1 MDKRFRSAF
10 NRFRFRK
17 VRSRF
22 LAAMIVLSLPPLIL
36 LGYISFNIAKD
47 TLMENNRQTNLD
59 HLETSSEV
67 ADLLFRNIINL
78 NRYIVLNQDIRND
91 LRESEINDI
100 VEQENMNI
108 RTINRLQ
115 RVINNNSFDTRFVD
129 SMCLFDLHFQTYCLG
144 RSDDAGIYE
153 RPDKADL
160 IKQTEWYLKAVKAKG
175 KVVFLSYNVLGDA
188 ANTFST
194 VKLFRDSESENGK
207 PIGLLVVNLSK
218 SMFESVFNGSK
229 DSGRFLAIDSTSD
242 KVQIVYPEKSSAET
256 SLVSGSL
263 QEARTN
269 LHAQGYLT
277 SEYRNQTTG
286 WTLVH
291 AIKSKELLK
300 DSNRI
305 GTATTFISSLIAL
318 VGLIL
323 SFIISGTI
331 TRPLIRIKKM
341 MVDWTKGNRE
351 FGDTFHDDE
360 VGVIGETFKRLAYE
374 NQELDARLFHS
385 ELKEREAEL
394 RVLQAQI
401 KPHFLYNT
409 LDSIYWMARLKKTE
423 EAAQMVLALSN
434 TFKLSLNKGRETIP
448 VYKELQHIEQYMTI
462 QNIRYRGRFR
472 YEVEVDSSVM
482 RIEILK
488 LILQPLVENAIY
500 HGLEPK
506 VGEGMIRLAGR
517 KDGDFLVFVVEDDGV
532 GIPDMSRIEQG
543 YGLRNV
549 RERLSL
555 YYGRFSS
562 LTINSEVGKGT
573 RIEIRILPFPEEE
586 NQDA

>member
-1 MDKRFRSAF
+1 MEKRFHSALY
-10 NRFRFRK
+10 RFRFRR

-22 LAAMIVLSLPPLIL
+22 LTAIIVISLPPLFL

-78 NRYIVLNQDIRND
+78 NRYIVLNQEIRND
-91 LRESEINDI
+91 LRESEINNSE
-100 VEQENMNI
+100 EQENMSI
-108 RTINRLQ
+108 RTINGLQ

-144 RSDDAGIYE
+144 RSDNAGIYE
-153 RPDKADL
+153 RPDKAEA
-160 IKQTEWYLKAVKAKG
+160 IMQTEWYQKALNAKG
-175 KVVFLSYNVLGDA
+175 RVIFFSYNVMSDT

-218 SMFESVFNGSK
+218 SMFENVFNGSQ

-242 KVQIVYPEKSSAET
+242 KVQVVYPEKASAET
-256 SLVSGSL
+256 ALVSGNL
-263 QEARTN
+263 QEARAK
-269 LHAQGYLT
+269 LHGEGYLI
-277 SEYRNQTTG
+277 SEYRNQTTE
-286 WTLVH
+286 WTFVH
-291 AIKSKELLK
+291 AINSQELLK

-305 GTATTFISSLIAL
+305 GTATTLIASLIAL
-318 VGLIL
+318 VALIL
-323 SFIISGTI
+323 SFIISGSI
-331 TRPLIRIKKM
+331 TKPLLRIKRM
-341 MVDWTKGNRE
+341 MVDWTKGIRE
-351 FGDTFHDDE
+351 FEGTFNDDE
-360 VGVIGETFKRLAYE
+360 VGAIGETFKRMAYE
-374 NQELDARLFHS
+374 NQELDARLFQS

-394 RVLQAQI
+394 RALQAQI

-409 LDSIYWMARLKKTE
+409 LDSIYLMARLKKTD
-423 EAAQMVLALSN
+423 EAAQMALALSES
-434 TFKLSLNKGRETIP
+434 FKLSLNKGRETIP
-448 VYKELQHIEQYMTI
+448 VFKELKHIEHYLTI
-462 QNIRYRGRFR
+462 QNIRYNGRFK

-482 RIEILK
+482 GIEVLT
-488 LILQPLVENAIY
+488 LVLQPLVENAIY

-506 VGEGMIRLAGR
+506 VGEGTIRLAGR
-517 KDGDFLVFVVEDDGV
+517 KDGDFLVFVVEDNGV
-532 GIPDMSRIEQG
+532 GIRDMSKTEQG

-555 YYGRFSS
+555 YYGTYCSFS
-562 LTINSEVGKGT
+562 IVSEVGKGT
-573 RIEIRILPFPEEE
+573 RIEIRILSFPKGAKP
-586 NQDA
+586 ND